1 MRKWMTRM
9 AGAAGLAGVVLV
21 VRALVGPGTRGRTV
35 VRRGGD
41 QLARSVRNRTC
52 RWKGVSYRLR
62 GRHPAPDVTDD
73 VLADRIR
80 SSIGRLE
87 VRLDVPH
94 IHLPVQDGT
103 ALLHGE
109 VGTADDAEQLERAVA
124 AVSGVVGVESFL
136 HIGLIRGDTRPSEGA
151 QHPASS
157 AARTRLLEAATR
169 SGVAEEHASAVVR
182 SVLSTFAERIPTD
195 ERSQLATHLPGD
207 VRALIAPPRRTGR
220 ATTRIRTVP
229 ELVATAA
236 AAAPGGMPPEQHQR
250 VVASV
255 LGTLREL
262 VPEEATDLAAVL
274 PPDLRGFWEA
284 AVPS

>member
-1 MRKWMTRM
+1 MRKWMMRM
-9 AGAAGLAGVVLV
+9 AGAAGVVLV
-21 VRALVGPGTRGRTV
+21 ARVLVGPGTRGRTL

-41 QLARSVRNRTC
+41 QLARSVRYRAG

-87 VRLDVPH
+87 IRLDVPH
-94 IHLPVQDGT
+94 IHLTVQDGT

-151 QHPASS
+151 QHRAPS

-169 SGVAEEHASAVVR
+169 SGVAEQHASAVVR
-182 SVLSTFAERIPTD
+182 AVLSTFAERIPTD
-195 ERSQLATHLPGD
+195 ERSQVETHLPDD
-207 VRALIAPPRRTGR
+207 VRALIAPPRRTGMV
-220 ATTRIRTVP
+220 ATRIRTVP
-229 ELVATAA
+229 ELVATAV
-236 AAAPGGMPPEQHQR
+236 AAAPGGMPPEQRQR

-255 LGTLREL
+255 LGALREL
-262 VPEEATDLAAVL
+262 VPEETADLAAVL

-284 AVPS
+284 AIPS